1 MKKDSFWYKFLKA
14 LGMVNE
20 DSCEESC
27 CCNSGAEACSCNAGA
42 KVVIVAPVS
51 GTVVALKDVED
62 EAFNSEALGKG
73 CAITPTVG
81 EVYAPCDGVIS
92 VVPDT
97 NHAVGITADNGAEVL
112 VHVGMN
118 TVELKGKGFEMLVKE
133 DQKIK
138 QGDLLMKFDMDV
150 IKGAGLPTVTPVVVN
165 NADEYASFD
174 VVVAPGSEVK
184 VGDKLIEAK

>member
-1 MKKDSFWYKFLKA
+1 MKKDSFGHKLLKMF
-14 LGMVNE
+14 GMAQPDPEPAAPAVE
-20 DSCEESC
+20 L
-27 CCNSGAEACSCNAGA
+27 
-42 KVVIVAPVS
+42 VAPVS
-51 GTVVALKDVED
+51 GTVIPLEKVED
-62 EAFNSEALGKG
+62 EAFNSGALGNG
-73 CAITPTVG
+73 CAINPTIG

-97 NHAVGITADNGAEVL
+97 IHAVGITADNGAEVL
-112 VHVGMN
+112 IHVGMN